1 MTVSEIGFMGL
12 ALILG
17 IGGWYRIMEAR
28 ERANFEVATTCRKA
42 GLQLLDG
49 TVSFGGLR
57 ITRDHQR
64 HLVLE
69 RTYNFDYSSDGFA
82 RKQGFVILRRGHVHS
97 IGLAPEDSPIN
108 PPGPQ
113 IN

>member
-1 MTVSEIGFMGL
+1 MTVSEIGFLGVL
-12 ALILG
+12 LIFAG
-17 IGGWYRIMEAR
+17 GGWYRVMEAR
-28 ERANFEVATTCRKA
+28 ERANAEVAATCRRA

-57 ITRDHQR
+57 ITRDQQR
-64 HLVLE
+64 RLVLE

-97 IGLAPEDSPIN
+97 IGLAPEDSVQREIH
-108 PPGPQ
+108 
-113 IN
+113 